1 MFAPLGVPAE
11 LAPGPGARAAI
22 WRGAEVAW
30 ALLLGSPAAMV
41 GALLLVIHLGL
52 AVFGPALAP
61 YHFAQF
67 NILHTLETPSRD
79 FLGGTDQFGR
89 DQLSRVMWGARS
101 TLLLATASTLLG
113 VGLGVVVGMVGAFYR
128 GFVDELLMRIMDAL
142 MALPALLLAMLLL
155 TTVGANPVYVA
166 LGIGV
171 VFMPRSARVVR
182 GIALSRGRQPSGR
195 RAQRPAGTAP
205 PGRNAVTRAP
215 GGEPVLAVRDL
226 RVTYRTGA
234 GPVRAVKGVSLVLPP
249 GRVLGLVGESG
260 SGKSTVALA
269 VMAALESEAEVT
281 GEVRFRG
288 ENRIGKPERELR
300 RLWGRRLAMV
310 FQDPTSTLN
319 PVLTVGDQLVEVL
332 VEHEGRG
339 PAEARARMLE
349 LFAAVQLPNPP
360 EIARRYPHQLSGGQ
374 QQRVSIATALACK
387 PALLVLDEPTTGLD
401 VTTEAR
407 ILDLVDSLRQRTAA
421 GILYIT
427 HNLGVIARLADEVA
441 VMYAGEIAEQGPV
454 GAVFARP
461 RHPYTVAL
469 LDCLPRIDRPPA
481 TRLLPAIEGTLP
493 DPRAEVCACQ
503 FAPRCALAQERCRGE
518 HPGWFET
525 APGQGA
531 RCFYWERV
539 PPPGT
544 VRAPALAKPRGLAS
558 TRPVPLL
565 EVVDLVH
572 HYRQAGGLT
581 AMLGRAPI
589 VRAVD
594 RVSLG
599 VVPAETLAVVGE
611 SGSGKTTIARCV
623 TGVLQPT
630 AGEIK
635 VDGRPVPRRPA
646 ARPRKL
652 RRRLQIV
659 FQNPDLTLNPR
670 RTILEAVARPLRLF
684 GLVDRRTRRSP

>member
-1 MFAPLGVPAE
+1 M
-11 LAPGPGARAAI
+11 
-22 WRGAEVAW
+22 
-30 ALLLGSPAAMV
+30 
-41 GALLLVIHLGL
+41 
-52 AVFGPALAP
+52 
-61 YHFAQF
+61 
-67 NILHTLETPSRD
+67 
-79 FLGGTDQFGR
+79 
-89 DQLSRVMWGARS
+89 
-101 TLLLATASTLLG
+101 
-113 VGLGVVVGMVGAFYR
+113 
-128 GFVDELLMRIMDAL
+128 
-142 MALPALLLAMLLL
+142 
-155 TTVGANPVYVA
+155 
-166 LGIGV
+166 
-171 VFMPRSARVVR
+171 
-182 GIALSRGRQPSGR
+182 
-195 RAQRPAGTAP
+195 
-205 PGRNAVTRAP
+205 TRAP

-288 ENRIGKPERELR
+288 ENLIGKPERELR

-349 LFAAVQLPNPP
+349 LFAAVQLPNPA

-539 PPPGT
+539 PPPGA
-544 VRAPALAKPRGLAS
+544 VRAPALAKPRGRAS

-684 GLVDRRTRRSP
+684 GLVDRRTRRSAAARLLEAVGLEPRYLDLFPAQLSGGQRQRVAIARAFACRPDLVVCDEPTSALDVSVQATVLNLLASLQAREHTSYLFISHDLSVVRHIANRVVVLYLGRICEAGPTEEVFAPPWHPYTEVLLSAVPSLSATSVTGTIRLEGPAPNPAVLPSGCPFHPRCPRKLGPICEREMPPLVTTDRGHAIACHIPRADLLRLQTAAPVPVS